1 MNRVY
6 AVARIEFVEG
16 GFARVRRPHPRE
28 GRREVVRANEVR
40 GRVYRRDM
48 PIERVLSVKRL
59 SDTSLADGAR
69 RLTAFCPSTFS
80 LQHRARQEVASSYPR
95 ALLRPHIAKVRSV
108 ADPARASDRV
118 PPRPGAL
125 RVSRDAPGAGSGAPR
140 WLLPSRFSAR
150 PERRLTPPLP
160 LRLPQGRFT
169 PSRRAVVVDKQ
180 HSVAMLIPKK
190 NRKEVYKY
198 LFRGASPG
206 DPDALLDRR
215 FSRPSRIPRTPFRA
229 HADPATRPVRHS
241 QRVSS
246 TRRRTSTSPRT
257 PRSRRCPTFRYAPRG
272 PASPAK
278 GCDAKANPKPAS
290 ARLRCKRATNGSP
303 RWLSA
308 TSTPIDRPRTANE
321 RLL

>member
-1 MNRVY
+1 M
-6 AVARIEFVEG
+6 A
-16 GFARVRRPHPRE
+16 
-28 GRREVVRANEVR
+28 
-40 GRVYRRDM
+40 
-48 PIERVLSVKRL
+48 
-59 SDTSLADGAR
+59 
-69 RLTAFCPSTFS
+69 
-80 LQHRARQEVASSYPR
+80 
-95 ALLRPHIAKVRSV
+95 
-108 ADPARASDRV
+108 PA
-118 PPRPGAL
+118 
-125 RVSRDAPGAGSGAPR
+125 
-140 WLLPSRFSAR
+140 SRFSAR